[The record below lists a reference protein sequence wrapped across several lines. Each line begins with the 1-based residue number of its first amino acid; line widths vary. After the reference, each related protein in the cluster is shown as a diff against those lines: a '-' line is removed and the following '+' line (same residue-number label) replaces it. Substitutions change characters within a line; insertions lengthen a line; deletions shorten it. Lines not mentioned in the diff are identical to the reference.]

1 MVTAG
6 TEIMV
11 GRSAQVARGLN
22 TISANIVEQS
32 DLLAQYGITVVQAN
46 GDLTSTY
53 DVLKQLKPVWDELTD
68 AERQSLGQSLAGKN
82 QYRVLAAVM
91 QNFEH
96 AVEATETAVN
106 SAGSA
111 MRENAA
117 YMESLESKS
126 TLLKSTFQTLANDV
140 IPKELIAKGL
150 DVLDKFLK
158 LLDTDLGV
166 VFTRITMLTG
176 IGWGFSSL
184 ASASKI
190 LPTIISQFGN
200 FVKVITGAGTALVT
214 FQSVALPIIAI
225 LTTLG
230 TVIGLI
236 IEKEIKNKQAIDEMS
251 SSAIK
256 FKESINGLN
265 KSVTEEKAKIE
276 ATASSV
282 DIYLKRIEELDKKL
296 VLNNSEQAEYHSL
309 LQKIVEVMPSVASSI
324 DLQNDKIIGGTSAI
338 YDQVEAWKKLAE
350 QQFYQTKMADL
361 YETKADME
369 FQLAEQRIKLVQK
382 EAEYASVPATDVGVY
397 GFWTQWT
404 DPNEKKRKQ
413 LAQDISNTQTA
424 IANLESQLQG
434 AENKISSAENTIR
447 SMFGTSSDTDT
458 SDYPHRDRT
467 PTGEGKEIRRRGRVG
482 EETEETAEQAV
493 GGIGTTTSNVVSSI
507 EEKIEEIVFNL
518 QDFISL
524 SQSEIDL
531 LESEYSLMEAQGASS
546 EELNAKIKE
555 IQDAYHSEAEIL
567 RTILSRAEE
576 YNLTQEEI
584 NDIQTEINNR
594 SIDWWN
600 WQNKINNLLKDA
612 ETSTEN
618 IEENVDDIYAR
629 YEEGIAKLRE
639 EERERAANYKD
650 DETYQYWNL
659 QIQLIDEYIA
669 QLQKSNEQ
677 LNEQLKLQEKLD
689 NLARAKESRL
699 LVYKDGTYQY
709 IEDVDAV
716 SKAARELSD
725 VQREQALAKTIED
738 LEYTK
743 SAYQAMAGA
752 VEEGRLGSPSW
763 ANTYLRKLDRQGG
776 WQEVFGYA
784 GGTTSASGG
793 LSLVGEKGAEL
804 RILNK
809 GDGILPSNLTENLMR
824 WGQMTP
830 NQFKSNSIGGF
841 GSNMAVTIQAL
852 NLPNVS
858 NGADFVNYIKNH
870 MFGKVLNLVH

>member
-1 MVTAG
+1 M
-6 TEIMV
+6 
-11 GRSAQVARGLN
+11 
-22 TISANIVEQS
+22 
-32 DLLAQYGITVVQAN
+32 
-46 GDLTSTY
+46 
-53 DVLKQLKPVWDELTD
+53 
-68 AERQSLGQSLAGKN
+68 
-82 QYRVLAAVM
+82 
-91 QNFEH
+91 
-96 AVEATETAVN
+96 
-106 SAGSA
+106 
-111 MRENAA
+111 
-117 YMESLESKS
+117 
-126 TLLKSTFQTLANDV
+126 
-140 IPKELIAKGL
+140 
-150 DVLDKFLK
+150 LDKFLK

-166 VFTRITMLTG
+166 VLTRITMLTG

-190 LPTIISQFGN
+190 LPTIISQFSN
-200 FVKVITGAGTALVT
+200 FAKLLSGAAITIPDAAAKIGGLTKAMAI
-214 FQSVALPIIAI
+214 FQSTALPIIAI

-256 FKESINGLN
+256 FKESIDGLN
-265 KSVTEEKAKIE
+265 KSATEEKAKID

-282 DIYLKRIEELDKKL
+282 DVYLKRIEELDKKL

-350 QQFYQTKMADL
+350 QQAYQATMTDL
-361 YETKADME
+361 YKNKADME
-369 FQLAEQRIKLVQK
+369 FQLAEQRIKLAQK
-382 EAEYASVPATDVGVY
+382 EAEYANLPATDVGIY

-404 DPNEKKRKQ
+404 DPNEKKRKN

-424 IANLESQLQG
+424 IANLESQLQNAQSQITN
-434 AENKISSAENTIR
+434 AEDVLR
-447 SMFGTSSDTDT
+447 SMFVTSSNT
-458 SDYPHRDRT
+458 SNGYDRDRT
-467 PTGEGKEIRRRGRVG
+467 PIGEGKSLYRRRRVG
-482 EETEETAEQAV
+482 EEVGETIEALTGSTGSKSG
-493 GGIGTTTSNVVSSI
+493 GGISSV
-507 EEKIEEIVFNL
+507 EKSIEEIVFNL

-555 IQDAYHSEAEIL
+555 IQDAYHAEAEIL

-618 IEENVDDIYAR
+618 IEENVDDIYTR

-639 EERERAANYKD
+639 EEREQAAQYET
-650 DETYQYWNL
+650 DETYRYWNF
-659 QIQLIDEYIA
+659 QIQLIDKYIEL
-669 QLQKSNEQ
+669 LQKSNEE
-677 LNEQLKLQEKLD
+677 LNEQLELQEKLD

-725 VQREQALAKTIED
+725 VRREQALAKQIED

-752 VEEGRLGSPSW
+752 VEEGKLGFPSW
-763 ANTYLRKLDRQGG
+763 ANTYLRKLDKQGG
-776 WQEVFGYA
+776 WQEVFGYPGYA
-784 GGTTSASGG
+784 KGTTNAIGG

-841 GSNMAVTIQAL
+841 GNNMAVTIQAL

-870 MFGKVLNLVH
+870 MFGQVLNLVH